1 MAQAIE
7 HVVLNKTKEI
17 TQANTFYS
25 LSCDEVTLVDCQ
37 SWINVHG
44 YVVRDWK
51 QNLLLL
57 TLERVVEGGRTLLVL
72 SSMLHVLMEVAQ
84 RKINRE
90 GMITFGA
97 DLVSTFKAAKSN
109 ILVQLIT
116 KHKPFVVGVHCVAHC
131 TNLVVQTL
139 TNFEVMKHVEDAL
152 ATPCPYFS
160 SSAKPTLEFH
170 KFATCLESKGNHIIR
185 NIKTRWVSM
194 FRPTKRVLR
203 NANLW

>member
-17 TQANTFYS
+17 TQADTFYS

-57 TLERVVEGGRTLLVL
+57 TLERVVEGGITLLVL

-97 DLVSTFKAAKSN
+97 DLGPHSKLQNQTFLCS
-109 ILVQLIT
+109 
-116 KHKPFVVGVHCVAHC
+116 
-131 TNLVVQTL
+131 
-139 TNFEVMKHVEDAL
+139 
-152 ATPCPYFS
+152 
-160 SSAKPTLEFH
+160 
-170 KFATCLESKGNHIIR
+170 
-185 NIKTRWVSM
+185 
-194 FRPTKRVLR
+194 
-203 NANLW
+203 